1 MKDPFRQ
8 MQQAEHKMNRAVN
21 SPQRQMR
28 QAQSRW
34 RRVANAPGR
43 QMQQA
48 KSRARRLQQAPRRM
62 KNQAMRPVNQMKRQ
76 AGRVGGSGRQYK
88 RRADRMAPTDFS
100 VSAMLYP
107 FGFFLTPIA
116 GMFSDWDTAYIRYH
130 LVHARMLSFIAFLF
144 VPLTVFLLLIS
155 PPLALMGFVPLF
167 ILWGYAWFLGFR
179 AYGGNFVFV
188 PFLTPYAE
196 RSGMIDFQVLEQIQ
210 QQMYGPPMPP
220 DQQMAPGQVPPGQ
233 MPPPPPP
240 PPPGGHR

>member
-8 MQQAEHKMNRAVN
+8 IQQAEQKMNRAIN
-21 SPQRQMR
+21 APQRQAR

-48 KSRARRLQQAPRRM
+48 KSRARRLQNAPRRM
-62 KNQAMRPVNQMKRQ
+62 KNQAMRPFNQMQRQ
-76 AGRVGGSGRQYK
+76 AGRLNPSGRQYK
-88 RRADRMAPTDFS
+88 RRPDRMAPTDFS

-107 FGFFLTPIA
+107 FGFVLTPIA
-116 GMFSDWDTAYIRYH
+116 GLFSDWDTAYIRYH
-130 LVHARMLSFIAFLF
+130 LAHARLLSFIAFLF
-144 VPLTVFLLLIS
+144 VPLSIFLLLIS

-167 ILWGYAWFLGFR
+167 MLWAYAWYLGFQ
-179 AYGGNFVFV
+179 AYGGNFVFI

-196 RSGMIDFQVLEQIQ
+196 RSGMIDFATLEQMQ
-210 QQMYGPPMPP
+210 QQSMQG
-220 DQQMAPGQVPPGQ
+220 QMSPGQAPPGQ

-240 PPPGGHR
+240 PGGYR